1 MTIHFEITGSPT
13 LCVQP
18 SKKPPKTVSARS
30 SIVWLSKVETDL
42 KNTGG
47 RILIVILLM
56 DGWLEEMLLAIRL
69 SVASE
74 GCSVWLKGLAQLCA
88 ACRGRKGRVQRFKRL
103 RRTIVSQ
110 RFLQEIPKLE
120 TIKSL
125 NLVTVESRIFGPKKL
140 RKVVLV
146 DALKSIGEEG
156 APDFL
161 SRSLA
166 VATDSAVL

>member
-1 MTIHFEITGSPT
+1 MVKGAGPITCCLSWPEGKSAK
-13 LCVQP
+13 VQKI
-18 SKKPPKTVSARS
+18 KKDYCQSTFSA
-30 SIVWLSKVETDL
+30 
-42 KNTGG
+42 
-47 RILIVILLM
+47 
-56 DGWLEEMLLAIRL
+56 
-69 SVASE
+69 
-74 GCSVWLKGLAQLCA
+74 
-88 ACRGRKGRVQRFKRL
+88 
-103 RRTIVSQ
+103 
-110 RFLQEIPKLE
+110 EIPKLE

-166 VATDSAVL
+166 EATDSAVL

>member
-1 MTIHFEITGSPT
+1 M
-13 LCVQP
+13 
-18 SKKPPKTVSARS
+18 
-30 SIVWLSKVETDL
+30 
-42 KNTGG
+42 
-47 RILIVILLM
+47 LLM

-69 SVASE
+69 RVASD
-74 GCSVWLKGLAQLCA
+74 GCSVWLNGLTQLCA

-110 RFLQEIPKLE
+110 IFLQEIPKLE

-146 DALKSIGEEG
+146 GALKSIGEEG

-166 VATDSAVL
+166 EATDSAVL

>member
-1 MTIHFEITGSPT
+1 MTIHLEITGSPT

-18 SKKPPKTVSARS
+18 SKKLPTTVSARS
-30 SIVWLSKVETDL
+30 RIVWLSKVDTDL

-47 RILIVILLM
+47 RILIVMLLM

-69 SVASE
+69 SVTSE

-88 ACRGRKGRVQRFKRL
+88 ACRGGKSTKVQKIQQDYCQSSL
-103 RRTIVSQ
+103 SAD
-110 RFLQEIPKLE
+110 IPKLE

-125 NLVTVESRIFGPKKL
+125 NLVTVESRILGPKKL

-146 DALKSIGEEG
+146 DALKSIGDEG

-166 VATDSAVL
+166 EATDSAVL